1 MRIAHLAAAF
11 ALLFC
16 STLVSAETALDASD
30 AWPDEAIEVYI
41 YPHVLTPGDQLTDGD
56 GHWSRPIPIKDNS
69 LLVWVDMQPNA
80 DFAHHTEYVLISGET
95 TVFRG
100 KSMPVLNGKPILYG
114 ERDRYAVLSPSEHQ
128 LIREVREVS
137 ACIYPHVL
145 TNDDLLSD
153 GPGGQ
158 IKIAENS
165 LLIWVDQ
172 APGMRFAHPT
182 EYILI
187 SASEGPQVLDRHWW
201 PVLNKKRICY
211 DEPNPLGVISPFI
224 IP

>member
-16 STLVSAETALDASD
+16 STLVSAETALGG
-30 AWPDEAIEVYI
+30 PDPVQDRDIEVYV
-41 YPHVLTPGDQLTDGD
+41 YPHVLTPDDRLTDGRW
-56 GHWSRPIPIKDNS
+56 GWPIPIKDNS
-69 LLVWVDMQPNA
+69 LLVWVDMQPLA

-100 KSMPVLNGKPILYG
+100 QWTPVLNGKPILYG
-114 ERDRYAVLSPSEHQ
+114 EPDRYAVLSPSEHQ
-128 LIREVREVS
+128 LIKEDREVS

-145 TNDDLLSD
+145 TNDDLLTD
-153 GPGGQ
+153 GPEGQ
-158 IKIAENS
+158 IRIADNS

-172 APGMRFAHPT
+172 APGMRFVHPT

-187 SASEGPQVLDRHWW
+187 SASKGPRVLDGRWW

-211 DEPNPLGVISPFI
+211 AEPNPLGVISPFI